1 VIALFITTTVVTVM
15 FIVVMQE
22 AGISTNWAGRMFGPA
37 ICLFHP
43 RRFGG
48 KLMFAVP
55 AEVLLITIRIFAVTI
70 K

>member
-1 VIALFITTTVVTVM
+1 VIALFITATVVTVM

-22 AGISTNWAGRMFGPA
+22 AGFSANWAGRIFSLA
-37 ICLFHP
+37 ICLLHP
-43 RRFGG
+43 RGFGC
-48 KLMFAVP
+48 KLMFVVT